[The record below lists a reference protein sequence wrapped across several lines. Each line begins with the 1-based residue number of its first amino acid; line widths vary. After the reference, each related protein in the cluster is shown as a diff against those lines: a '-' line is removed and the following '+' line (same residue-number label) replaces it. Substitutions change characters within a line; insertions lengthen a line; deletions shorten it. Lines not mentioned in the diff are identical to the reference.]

1 MIVKYLLLCL
11 YAIICVVSS
20 NIFLNSGSNGPV
32 KTYKNVINS
41 GYLYLLR
48 DGNIKL
54 HEKYGLIDTKSAETV
69 DIDISMVT
77 NSNITT
83 FHELLIKFM
92 KKSIVYNH
100 DKVGKSIMNDK
111 FALISLHSWPIGYDT
126 YVYTVTPIKIKSE
139 SIEFSLKS
147 LNLRNNFLPTTLNVV
162 KRIELNIKM
171 KLLNKSLEIT
181 VTPSSIG
188 ISKKHVKNLVSIV
201 RQYIE
206 TNFID
211 IIEMQQSRNK
221 LSNDYNIE
229 SKKALKMKKNKKYDR
244 IINPDKYKS
253 KSSTVRNP
261 SSSSSSSSSKSGGSG
276 RYTPSASTRARRE
289 VKRG

>member
-1 MIVKYLLLCL
+1 MIVQALILCL
-11 YAIICVVSS
+11 YAIICVASS

-32 KTYKNVINS
+32 KTYKNIINS
-41 GYLYLLR
+41 GYLSLLR

-54 HEKYGLIDTKSAETV
+54 HDKYGLLDTKSAESV
-69 DIDISMVT
+69 DIDISMVS
-77 NSNITT
+77 NNCNITT

-92 KKSIVYNH
+92 KKSIVYDH
-100 DKVGKSIMNDK
+100 DSVGKSIMNEK
-111 FALISLHSWPIGYDT
+111 FALISLSSWPIGYDT
-126 YVYTVTPIKIKSE
+126 YVYTITPIKVKSDT
-139 SIEFSLKS
+139 IEFSLKS

-162 KRIELNIKM
+162 KRIELHIKL

-188 ISKKHVKNLVSIV
+188 ISKKHVKNVVSIV
-201 RQYIE
+201 RKYIE
-206 TNFID
+206 TSFID

-221 LSNDYNIE
+221 LSDNYKEE
-229 SKKALKMKKNKKYDR
+229 SIKVLNNRKKKKLDR

-261 SSSSSSSSSKSGGSG
+261 NSRGSNSNSGSS